1 MRIDMGIDM
10 EDLSKV
16 SRKRVNFV
24 MGEFHFLL
32 KFSIV
37 EQFLPFIKFKIT
49 IAISAVEISSKSFTF
64 PNCYFKLS
72 IQKVIKIK
80 GIQFH

>member
-16 SRKRVNFV
+16 SRKRVNFL

-32 KFSIV
+32 KFSLV
-37 EQFLPFIKFKIT
+37 EQFLPLIKFKT
-49 IAISAVEISSKSFTF
+49 TVATSAVDISSKSFTF

-72 IQKVIKIK
+72 IQK
-80 GIQFH
+80 F